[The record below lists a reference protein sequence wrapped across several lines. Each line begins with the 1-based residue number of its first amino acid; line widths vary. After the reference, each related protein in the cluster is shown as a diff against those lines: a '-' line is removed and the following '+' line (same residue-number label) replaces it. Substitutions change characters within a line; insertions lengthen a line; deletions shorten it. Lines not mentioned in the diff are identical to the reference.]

1 MKAERI
7 GIIKQGGLKKEE
19 EPKDLIENVIE
30 VAKVKNV
37 AKLKNVAEPKNV
49 AIVEKPADAARD
61 VKNKYN

>member
-30 VAKVKNV
+30 VVKV
-37 AKLKNVAEPKNV
+37 KNVAEPKNV
-49 AIVEKPADAARD
+49 AIVEKAADVERD